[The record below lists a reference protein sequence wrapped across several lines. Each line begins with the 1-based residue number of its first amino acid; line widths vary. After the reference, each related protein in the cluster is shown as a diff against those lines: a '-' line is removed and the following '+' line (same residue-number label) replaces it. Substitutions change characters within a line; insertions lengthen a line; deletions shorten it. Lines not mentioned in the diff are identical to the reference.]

1 MKLTEERAQSLILK
15 ALETVKDSDSA
26 YGSLKLNGQTVILGR
41 SSPFDSIAFTA
52 FATDFEE
59 RIEDETGLPYV
70 LRVDEIYRLHGK
82 GAGIRVADM
91 AKYVTQLIER
101 TPARA

>member
-15 ALETVKDSDSA
+15 ALETVKDSDSV

-59 RIEDETGLPYV
+59 RIEDETGLACV
-70 LRVDEIYRLHGK
+70 LRWY
-82 GAGIRVADM
+82 
-91 AKYVTQLIER
+91 
-101 TPARA
+101 